1 MVTQDIAY
9 AYICTTYMHTYIHIY
24 ITYTFIHEEP
34 QKDLVNLRTSDSN
47 TEFVKN
53 SYYLYVIVQ
62 VWVLSNR

>member
-1 MVTQDIAY
+1 M
-9 AYICTTYMHTYIHIY
+9 Y
-24 ITYTFIHEEP
+24 ITYTFIYEEP
-34 QKDLVNLRTSDSN
+34 QKDLVDLRTSDSN

>member
-1 MVTQDIAY
+1 MQLDGRHTHVY
-9 AYICTTYMHTYIHIY
+9 TYMHTYIHIY
-24 ITYTFIHEEP
+24 IAYTFIHEEP